1 MATVLKAGNSTTG
14 GSLTPDST
22 GILEVKTGTGTGTTA
37 VTIDASQ
44 NVTFAGTAAVST
56 GTLYPLVRGTAKAY
70 NWNGLTTNTSMDFD
84 TIPSWVD
91 RITVVLDAV
100 STNGTSPL
108 MFQLGSTTFT
118 ATGYKGTS
126 SFIGATTVSSVI
138 NNTGFFLTNW
148 TLAAL
153 DGYGT
158 IVFTNISGNT
168 WVASGNIS
176 AVTTVANWVVSGSIA
191 LSGVLDRVRITTV
204 GGANTFDAGTIN
216 ILYE

>member
-1 MATVLKAGNSTTG
+1 M
-14 GSLTPDST
+14 
-22 GILEVKTGTGTGTTA
+22 
-37 VTIDASQ
+37 
-44 NVTFAGTAAVST
+44 
-56 GTLYPLVRGTAKAY
+56 
-70 NWNGLTTNTSMDFD
+70 
-84 TIPSWVD
+84 
-91 RITVVLDAV
+91 LDGV

-118 ATGYKGTS
+118 TTGYKGSS
-126 SFIGATTVSSVI
+126 SFIGPTTVSSVV

-153 DGYGT
+153 DGYGS
-158 IVFTNISGNT
+158 IVFTNITGNS

-176 AVTTVANWVVSGSIA
+176 TVTTVANWVVSGSIA
-191 LSGVLDRVRITTV
+191 LSGTLDRVRITTV